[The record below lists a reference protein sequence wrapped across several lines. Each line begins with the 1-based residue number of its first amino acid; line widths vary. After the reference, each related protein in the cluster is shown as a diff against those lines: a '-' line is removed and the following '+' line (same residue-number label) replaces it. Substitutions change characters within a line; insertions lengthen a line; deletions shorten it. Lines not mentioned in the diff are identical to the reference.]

1 MAMYPAKKLIHVF
14 VDNARYHHAEMVQLW
29 LAQPDCRIKLHFV
42 PAYCPHLNPIERL
55 WGLMHKN
62 VTHNRCYA
70 NFNGFCGAM
79 LTFLREDVPKNWTP
93 YRDTVTDNFRVI
105 SPKDFRVVA

>member
-1 MAMYPAKKLIHVF
+1 
-14 VDNARYHHAEMVQLW
+14 
-29 LAQPDCRIKLHFV
+29 V

-70 NFNGFCGAM
+70 
-79 LTFLREDVPKNWTP
+79 T
-93 YRDTVTDNFRVI
+93 YTVSKIGRRNLI
-105 SPKDFRVVA
+105 G